1 MLRTSVDR
9 VDPDGIAE
17 ETAGGHMGIICYF
30 RDGSLFEVGVLDSG
44 GM

>member
-9 VDPDGIAE
+9 EDPDGIAE

-30 RDGSLFEVGVLDSG
+30 RDGGWFEFGGLDSG